1 MDYLRADG
9 ISDKCTDE
17 DISEGYSEP
26 QGSILWSKRS
36 LVYRCSF
43 LALAP
48 LFAVF
53 LLGFSSPFWMKK
65 HQVDKYRGYYNIR
78 EKVDVSIGIWR
89 VCEGSD
95 FSDITDCTVIP
106 DLTNYIVLCQS
117 MLCLCLIFIVLSLIF
132 GIYENCA
139 TRYDIDE
146 GSEVRT
152 KRPEMNAVIAGL
164 FGLTGISMYGTS
176 IIDAMRNGE
185 GEVHWAFLVTAGSVL
200 GVIIC
205 GIIMAI
211 VNPIHSTVE
220 TFPGQ
225 VINLSRQNSLKG
237 RQPTIQDRL
246 VTSGECVIQINGTQA
261 SGTTYGVT
269 DSNFDLKEVSLL
281 NRSGSSLASDVSTP
295 DGMLTTS
302 HDLDLSNSNK
312 SLHVVDTRDIH
323 ARVHDLSQKVDLM
336 QQKRTAKGQPL
347 QCEAGMEPDNVNDLF
362 DVTFD
367 DILTSDASS
376 YSDNENF
383 KLLESPR
390 RDKNASLFN
399 SDSRTLAQSLKLRNT
414 EPADLMVLDEFLV
427 KPTAKDNVPGAMAER
442 ALLQKRTFNPFLEE
456 GAVSLPNVNELQRST
471 VSNSSWESQPWPDPP
486 LDNEILDQPLLNVPT
501 NRSSTPD
508 APSSKSSD
516 PQFKTS
522 AERLQCQP
530 QSQTVQ
536 YKKLTQDQISN
547 VNSSTPKSVAS
558 KPNSSKTN
566 QIKPNKK
573 TDKKSVSPNKTQAAA
588 RKDYDNPL
596 FESQIL
602 DGDKSDNT
610 EKSVSIQESQSS
622 ALVRPSAEKSSI
634 PCYTA
639 TDPIQA
645 KSESSNNST
654 IVDTK
659 RQTTENSEGR
669 QSESNR
675 TPASESNKVSSPMAN
690 RFGKKGKEDSR
701 SSLLNESPGPN
712 KDQRHLVNGL
722 VKSSSKQFKDEPK
735 QKPSGQVSSGQPQ
748 KQQPPSKKP
757 GPTDSP
763 QIGSKLPRPSSD
775 KKNVPESKDV
785 SVRNRDEPAK
795 TEKHKRHES
804 KSSKQHS
811 KK

>member
-1 MDYLRADG
+1 M
-9 ISDKCTDE
+9 
-17 DISEGYSEP
+17 
-26 QGSILWSKRS
+26 
-36 LVYRCSF
+36 
-43 LALAP
+43 
-48 LFAVF
+48 
-53 LLGFSSPFWMKK
+53 
-65 HQVDKYRGYYNIR
+65 
-78 EKVDVSIGIWR
+78 
-89 VCEGSD
+89 
-95 FSDITDCTVIP
+95 
-106 DLTNYIVLCQS
+106 
-117 MLCLCLIFIVLSLIF
+117 
-132 GIYENCA
+132 
-139 TRYDIDE
+139 
-146 GSEVRT
+146 
-152 KRPEMNAVIAGL
+152 
-164 FGLTGISMYGTS
+164 
-176 IIDAMRNGE
+176 
-185 GEVHWAFLVTAGSVL
+185 
-200 GVIIC
+200 
-205 GIIMAI
+205 
-211 VNPIHSTVE
+211 E

-281 NRSGSSLASDVSTP
+281 NRSGSSSDVSTP
-295 DGMLTTS
+295 DGMLTAS
-302 HDLDLSNSNK
+302 RDLDLSNSNK

-323 ARVHDLSQKVDLM
+323 SRLHDLSQKVDLM
-336 QQKRTAKGQPL
+336 QQKRTAKGQSL

-362 DVTFD
+362 DATFD
-367 DILTSDASS
+367 DILISDASS

-390 RDKNASLFN
+390 RDKNTLLFN
-399 SDSRTLAQSLKLRNT
+399 SDSRNVGQSLKLRNT

-442 ALLQKRTFNPFLEE
+442 ALLQKRTFNPFLED

-486 LDNEILDQPLLNVPT
+486 LENEILDQPLLNVPT

-508 APSSKSSD
+508 DPSSKCSE

-547 VNSSTPKSVAS
+547 VSYSTSKPVAS
-558 KPNSSKTN
+558 KPNSSKSN

-573 TDKKSVSPNKTQAAA
+573 TTDKKSSSPNKTQSAA

-596 FESQIL
+596 FESQIPEM
-602 DGDKSDNT
+602 DKSDNT
-610 EKSVSIQESQSS
+610 EKSVSIQKCQSS
-622 ALVRPSAEKSSI
+622 ALVRPSTEKSSI

-639 TDPIQA
+639 TEPIQA
-645 KSESSNNST
+645 KSESSNFST
-654 IVDTK
+654 ILDSK

-669 QSESNR
+669 QSDSNR
-675 TPASESNKVSSPMAN
+675 TPAGESNKVSSPMVN

-701 SSLLNESPGPN
+701 SSLLNETLGPN

-722 VKSSSKQFKDEPK
+722 VKSGSKQLKDEPK
-735 QKPSGQVSSGQPQ
+735 QKPSGQVSSGMPQ
-748 KQQPPSKKP
+748 KQQPPSKKQ
-757 GPTDSP
+757 GPADSP
-763 QIGSKLPRPSSD
+763 QIASKLPRPSSD

-804 KSSKQHS
+804 KSSKQQS